1 MYLNLEGAATFILAS
16 VKYLRD
22 KSLVSNCY
30 SFNMYQWRLAAIKW
44 KKEAMC
50 PTEVWGLRN
59 NAPIALE
66 SKYVELLFFQD
77 SCGSLSPLPPFF
89 VLCGDH
95 SCCLWSQDGSS
106 NTALY
111 LINLRR
117 EGPPGNEKT
126 WKSVNI
132 VMLSWH
138 VKCWITSSS
147 CHCEFIATG

>member
-66 SKYVELLFFQD
+66 RVVRFSVSFKI
-77 SCGSLSPLPPFF
+77 
-89 VLCGDH
+89 
-95 SCCLWSQDGSS
+95 
-106 NTALY
+106 LY
-111 LINLRR
+111 EWDFL
-117 EGPPGNEKT
+117 
-126 WKSVNI
+126 
-132 VMLSWH
+132 
-138 VKCWITSSS
+138 
-147 CHCEFIATG
+147 